1 MTFCSINKLNYKFL
15 NFISILCAC
24 LVPLLVTGPFLP
36 NIFICSLSI
45 WFLYYS
51 LKNKIYTIYKNIY
64 FYIFIAFCS
73 VCIISSLLSDEILVS
88 LKSSLFYIR
97 IGIFALLIS
106 YLIKHNK
113 KILDYFYYSFIFT
126 FSVVIID
133 GYIQF
138 LTGSNL
144 FGYKLQ
150 GLRVSSFFGDELILG
165 SYLSRLFP
173 LFFALFIIKEKKNT
187 FDIYLIFIIFI
198 LIDVLIF
205 ISGERTALFY
215 LNLSTIFLIFFLH
228 QYKKLRIISFSVS
241 IIIICFL
248 LITQNYYE
256 HYIKRTLNEIGIN
269 LNHNEPKKDEQI
281 YIFSSSYDSHYKT
294 AVKMFLAKPI
304 FGHGPNLF
312 RIKCYDYKE
321 GVAPCSTHPHNFY
334 IQLLAETGIIGFGF
348 LFSFLLYFIYLII
361 NHIRQ
366 PSDAKRF
373 SDYQI
378 CIFSGVLIFLFP
390 FSPNGNFFGSHLMYF
405 YSLQFGFFFKKL

>member
-24 LVPLLVTGPFLP
+24 LIPLLVTGPFLP
-36 NIFICSLSI
+36 NIFISSLSI

-51 LKNKIYTIYKNIY
+51 LKNKIYAIYKNIY

-126 FSVVIID
+126 FSALIID

-150 GLRVSSFFGDELILG
+150 GLRASSFFGDELILG

-173 LFFALFIIKEKKNT
+173 LFFALFIVRIKKNI
-187 FDIYLIFIIFI
+187 FDTYLIFIIFI

-205 ISGERTALFY
+205 LSGERTALFF
-215 LNLSTIFLIFFLH
+215 LNLSTIFLIFFLNN
-228 QYKKLRIISFSVS
+228 YKKFRIISFLISL
-241 IIIICFL
+241 IIICLL

-281 YIFSSSYDSHYKT
+281 YIFSSTYDSHYKT

-334 IQLLAETGIIGFGF
+334 IQLLAETGIIGFAF
-348 LFSFLLYFIYLII
+348 LFSFLIYFIYLII

-366 PSDAKRF
+366 SSVTKKF